1 MADKYEHCLIGYII
15 GGLFHLITFNTS
27 LPDSVY
33 IFKAGDD
40 VVRDDKGEL
49 EVVSA
54 SFLEGEETVLGI
66 GS

>member
-1 MADKYEHCLIGYII
+1 M
-15 GGLFHLITFNTS
+15 
-27 LPDSVY
+27 Y